1 MVDVLLNTDDVW
13 VTGGPETI
21 NLNLDLGATGLR
33 GSKIFVS
40 NGNPNIVGNLSGSFL
55 VNDFAIN
62 GSTADPATY
71 LSMYEYVIVNGAATW
86 QKRFR
91 LFPNIFSQNYTANFT
106 AGSTTINVTMS
117 TDLFLSSGTLTA
129 SNFNVQ
135 HSIVNSN
142 PMASSIQ
149 IGTLSISGGNYVLPV
164 TINAAKYTSPSTWA
178 NLTGSNTVQLSV
190 SLV

>member
-21 NLNLDLGATGLR
+21 DLNLDLGATGTR
-33 GSKIFVS
+33 GSKIFLS
-40 NGNPNIVGNLSGSFL
+40 NGNPNTAGNLSGSFV

-71 LSMYEYVIVNGAATW
+71 LSMYEYVIVNGAYTW

-91 LFPNIFSQNYTANFT
+91 LFPNIFSKNYAASFT
-106 AGSTTINVTMS
+106 TGSTTINVTMS

-129 SNFNVQ
+129 SSFNVQ
-135 HSIVNSN
+135 HSIINAD
-142 PMASSIQ
+142 PIASSIEL
-149 IGTLSISGGNYVLPV
+149 GSLSITGGNYVLPV
-164 TINAAKYTSPSTWA
+164 TIHATKYTALSTWA
-178 NLTGSNTVQLSV
+178 ALTGSNTVHLSV

>member
-1 MVDVLLNTDDVW
+1 MVDVLLNTDDIL

-21 NLNLDLGATGLR
+21 ELNLDLGATGTR
-33 GSKIFVS
+33 GSKIFTS
-40 NGNPNIVGNLSGSFL
+40 NGNPNTPGSLSGSFL

-71 LSMYEYVIVNGAATW
+71 LTMYEYVIVNGSPTW

-91 LFPNIFSQNYTANFT
+91 LFPNIFSKNYEPTFT
-106 AGSTTINVTMS
+106 AGSTTINVAMS
-117 TDLFLSSGTLTA
+117 ADLFLSIGEPTA

-135 HSIVNSN
+135 HSIVNSD
-142 PMASSIQ
+142 PIASSIQ
-149 IGTLSISGGNYVLPV
+149 IGSLGVADGVYTLPV
-164 TINAAKYTSPSTWA
+164 TIHAAKYTALSTWA
-178 NLTGSNTVQLSV
+178 ALTGANTVQLSV

>member
-1 MVDVLLNTDDVW
+1 MVDILLNTDDVW

-21 NLNLDLGATGLR
+21 ELNLDLGATGSR
-33 GSKIFVS
+33 GSKIFMS
-40 NGNPNIVGNLSGSFL
+40 NGNPNTPENLSGSFL
-55 VNDFAIN
+55 INDFAIN

-71 LSMYEYVIVNGAATW
+71 LSMYEYVIVNGSPTW

-91 LFPNIFSQNYTANFT
+91 LFPNIFSKNYTPSFT

-129 SNFNVQ
+129 SSFNVQ
-135 HSIVNSN
+135 HSIVNAS
-142 PMASSIQ
+142 PTASSIQ
-149 IGTLSISGGNYVLPV
+149 VGSLSITDGNYVLPV
-164 TINAAKYTSPSTWA
+164 TINAAKYTSSTWA
-178 NLTGSNTVQLSV
+178 ALTESHTVHLSV

>member
-21 NLNLDLGATGLR
+21 DLNLDLGATGSR
-33 GSKIFVS
+33 GSKIFMS
-40 NGNPNIVGNLSGSFL
+40 NGNPNTPENLSGSFL
-55 VNDFAIN
+55 INDFAIN

-71 LSMYEYVIVNGAATW
+71 LSMYEYVIVNGSPTW

-91 LFPNIFSQNYTANFT
+91 LFPNIFSKNYAASFT
-106 AGSTTINVTMS
+106 TGSTTINVTMA

-135 HSIVNSN
+135 HSIVNSD
-142 PMASSIQ
+142 PIASSIQ
-149 IGTLSISGGNYVLPV
+149 VGSLSITDGNYVLPV
-164 TINAAKYTSPSTWA
+164 TINAAKYTALSTWA
-178 NLTGSNTVQLSV
+178 ALTGSNTVHLSV